1 MMHQG
6 APLGWFVK
14 SFTEGMGSEYT
25 VLSVLL
31 AVNLLAAL
39 FFLLNGGWRQGWMP
53 LFIHLTCAGFSLV
66 LIYIVFLL
74 SELHYKMDDLMK
86 QKTK

>member
-1 MMHQG
+1 MKR
-6 APLGWFVK
+6 AA
-14 SFTEGMGSEYT
+14 YT

-39 FFLLNGGWRQGWMP
+39 FFLLNGGWRQGWTP
-53 LFIHLTCAGFSLV
+53 LFIHLTSAGVSLV

-74 SELHYKMDDLMK
+74 YDLRCKMDDLMK
-86 QKTK
+86 RNPK

>member
-1 MMHQG
+1 MKRV
-6 APLGWFVK
+6 A
-14 SFTEGMGSEYT
+14 YT

-31 AVNLLAAL
+31 AANLLAAL

>member
-1 MMHQG
+1 MKRV
-6 APLGWFVK
+6 A
-14 SFTEGMGSEYT
+14 YT

-31 AVNLLAAL
+31 AVNAL